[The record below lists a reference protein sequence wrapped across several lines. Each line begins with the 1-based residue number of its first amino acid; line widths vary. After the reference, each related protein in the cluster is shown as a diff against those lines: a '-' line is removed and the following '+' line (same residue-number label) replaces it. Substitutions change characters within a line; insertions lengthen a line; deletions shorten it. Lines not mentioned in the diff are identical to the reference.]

1 MHGMTM
7 SGELASYVPRMIS
20 SVCLCTMYTEQ
31 APADLMV
38 RQIGMN
44 KVRVSWIPPTPPPP
58 PPPPPPLL
66 VGDT

>member
-1 MHGMTM
+1 MHGITM

-31 APADLMV
+31 VPADLMV

-44 KVRVSWIPPTPPPP
+44 KVSRGYLITIDDKTSV
-58 PPPPPPLL
+58 LA
-66 VGDT
+66 